1 MPNAVTHRPAN
12 KMRPVEAT
20 PRRFLAL
27 AVPIMLAHITE
38 PLLGLVD
45 TTAIGRL
52 NDVPMLGAVAI
63 GAIFF
68 DFIFWGLGP
77 LRPSTAGLTAQA
89 VGAGSDHDVQ
99 LTRYRALMVAA
110 LLGSV
115 LIALQGPMTDL
126 ALYLLGPSLDVE
138 KAARVYIHIRI
149 WAAPFALANY
159 AILGSFIGCGRT
171 DLGLIVQVAINTG
184 KIILAILLVVVAGYG
199 IAGAAIGT
207 VIADAIGTLLGVLIT
222 VRLGGFKGHV
232 ALKEVFNGQALKRL
246 LGVNVDI
253 MIRTLA
259 LLTAFGF
266 FTSESARHG
275 DITLAANQ
283 VLIMVFLIAVYFLD
297 GYATAGEQL
306 CGQAL
311 GARDEIG
318 FRKSV
323 SLVLH
328 FSVWTG
334 LALSLGL
341 MGLGKELIQM
351 IAANAEIRD
360 YAENYLLYA
369 ALTPLAGALAFAF
382 DGIFIG
388 ATWTKAMRNLMM
400 LSLALYFATFA
411 WIGEI
416 GNAGLWISILTF
428 LAVRG
433 IGQWITFPTLARR
446 AFSS

>member
-1 MPNAVTHRPAN
+1 MSHQPAQ
-12 KMRPVEAT
+12 KAQPVEAT

-45 TTAIGRL
+45 TTAISRL

-68 DFIFWGLGP
+68 DFIFWGLGA

-89 VGAGSDHDVQ
+89 VGAGSDREVS
-99 LTRYRALMVAA
+99 LTRYRALTVAA
-110 LLGSV
+110 ALGFV
-115 LIALQGPMTDL
+115 LIILQGPLTDF
-126 ALYLLGPSLDVE
+126 ALYLLGPSAEVDRS
-138 KAARVYIHIRI
+138 ARIYIHIRI

-159 AILGSFIGCGRT
+159 AILGSLIGYGRT
-171 DLGLIVQVAINTG
+171 DLGLILQVAINLI
-184 KIILAILLVVVAGYG
+184 KISLAILLVSIAGYG

-207 VIADAIGTLLGVLIT
+207 VIADGMGTLLGLYIT
-222 VRLGGFKGHV
+222 ARLGGFKGEI
-232 ALKEVFNGQALKRL
+232 AIKEIFDSKALKRL
-246 LGVNVDI
+246 FGVNIDI

-266 FTSESARHG
+266 FTSESARRG
-275 DITLAANQ
+275 DVTLAANQ
-283 VLIMVFLIAVYFLD
+283 VLNILFLVAVYFLD

-306 CGQAL
+306 CGQSL

-323 SLVLH
+323 ALVLQ
-328 FSVWTG
+328 FSLWTG

-341 MGLGKELIQM
+341 LGIGKDIIQA

-360 YAENYLLYA
+360 YAGQYLIYA

-388 ATWTKAMRNLMM
+388 STWTKAMRNLML
-400 LSLALYFATFA
+400 LSLALYFLIFA
-411 WIGEI
+411 SLGEM
-416 GNAGLWISILTF
+416 GNAGLWISILSF
-428 LAVRG
+428 LALRG
-433 IGQWITFPTLARR
+433 IGQWLAFPALARR